1 MLRKLLFGAGMA
13 YMARRFMGGRS
24 RSIEP
29 GYSRTGFGGGGL
41 LGGSRWGRRGAG
53 W

>member
-1 MLRKLLFGAGMA
+1 MLRKLMFGAGMA
-13 YMARRFMGGRS
+13 YMARRLMGGRS
-24 RSIEP
+24 RSMTP
-29 GYSRTGFGGGGL
+29 GYSRSGVGGL